1 MTPTNA
7 IAKVRFSSAK
17 AQRVHLARNN
27 GLAAELLC
35 LEGGQQLKVNTETAI
50 LYVILGTADVT
61 ADGRSVALQTGYV
74 FAPGT
79 PFTLANVGE
88 HRLVC
93 LACHAV

>member
-17 AQRVHLARNN
+17 AQRVHLDESK

-35 LEGGQQLKVNTETAI
+35 LEGGQQLKIRSENAI
-50 LYVILGTADVT
+50 LYVILGTADVATGSQT
-61 ADGRSVALQTGYV
+61 ATVQTGYV
-74 FAPGT
+74 IAPGT
-79 PFTLANVGE
+79 AFTLANAGE

-93 LACHAV
+93 LACQAA

>member
-7 IAKVRFSSAK
+7 IAKVRFSSAR
-17 AQRVHLARNN
+17 AQRVHLAESN

-35 LEGGQQLKVNTETAI
+35 LEGGQQLKIAGEAGI

-61 ADGRSVALQTGYV
+61 AEGQTVTLQTGYV

-79 PFTLANVGE
+79 TFTLANAGE

-93 LACHAV
+93 LACQAG

>member
-17 AQRVHLARNN
+17 AQRVHLAQCE

-35 LEGGQQLKVNTETAI
+35 LEGGQQLRIKSEAAV
-50 LYVILGTADVT
+50 LYIILGTAEVSAGDQTVT
-61 ADGRSVALQTGYV
+61 LQTGYV

-79 PFTLANVGE
+79 AFTLANAGE

-93 LACHAV
+93 LTCQAA